1 MELSNKISAPGDLVQ
16 GVPAAGGLLR
26 LQSVSGS
33 AQVTVVGSEITSGAS
48 INRKISLGPWVAE
61 LDFNGCTGC
70 RVTVDDMSS
79 GSTVSGI
86 WSWPGQDK
94 GRLVPRLE
102 AVTAGVAVTA
112 PNGAEKLLLSVADP
126 NVAISHPL
134 PAIAL
139 AGVALAAFVELPVL
153 GRSYTFSVGQVITW
167 YCRTL

>member
-1 MELSNKISAPGDLVQ
+1 MELSYKISAPGDLVQ
-16 GVPAAGGLLR
+16 GVPAAGALLR
-26 LQSVSGS
+26 LQCVNGS
-33 AQVTVVGSEITSGAS
+33 AHVTVVGSEITSGAS

-79 GSTVSGI
+79 GSTVSAI
-86 WSWPGQDK
+86 WSWPSQDK

-102 AVTAGVAVTA
+102 SCSAGVAAVA
-112 PNGAEKLLLSVADP
+112 PNGAELLMLSVADP
-126 NVAISHPL
+126 NVGITHPL

-139 AGVALAAFVELPVL
+139 AGVSLAPFMAVPVV
-153 GRSYTFSVGQVITW
+153 GRSYTFSVTQVITW